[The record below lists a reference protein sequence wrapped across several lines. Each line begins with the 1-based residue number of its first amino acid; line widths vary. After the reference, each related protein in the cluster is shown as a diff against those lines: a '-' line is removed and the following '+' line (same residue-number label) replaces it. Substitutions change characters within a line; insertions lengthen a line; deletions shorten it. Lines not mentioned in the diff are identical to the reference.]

1 MLIAGSHSTK
11 GQPYPAVLG
20 TIAEFNVVRDAAA
33 GYHVSG
39 SSEATLL
46 RRDHAYFWYPVNLQP
61 GPNVAFL
68 IDDEKASA
76 VVEENSTEGIHGG
89 EDGQVIPEQRG
100 PKRPGAGK

>member
-1 MLIAGSHSTK
+1 
-11 GQPYPAVLG
+11 
-20 TIAEFNVVRDAAA
+20 
-33 GYHVSG
+33 
-39 SSEATLL
+39 LL